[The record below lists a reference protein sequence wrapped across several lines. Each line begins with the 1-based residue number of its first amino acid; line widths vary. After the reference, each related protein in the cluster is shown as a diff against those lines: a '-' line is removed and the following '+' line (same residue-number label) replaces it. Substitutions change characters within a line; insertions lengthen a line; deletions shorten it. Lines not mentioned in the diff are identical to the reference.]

1 MRIASGDKVSLFIVG
16 RIYIAN
22 ITCFIRLPPS
32 PVKILKS
39 NYKGMYNVIL
49 QVHSG
54 IHIEIQLATYA
65 HIFFY
70 FAFIIVY

>member
-1 MRIASGDKVSLFIVG
+1 V
-16 RIYIAN
+16 
-22 ITCFIRLPPS
+22 LPPS

-54 IHIEIQLATYA
+54 IYIEIQLATYA